1 MQQFSN
7 VIRELRTW
15 LLSFSFIQVLS
26 PFRLYLLFG
35 GIGVGFLQALLFKV
49 LPYSSYGVLDFMFY
63 TIPLSAVAGY
73 SFLLGV
79 WLTLIS
85 SDIKYLP
92 YGLWAKAVLILF
104 PFMAISVNS
113 LISVAVYA
121 YLGYLAFK
129 YLASSF
135 AEQTA

>member
-1 MQQFSN
+1 
-7 VIRELRTW
+7 
-15 LLSFSFIQVLS
+15 
-26 PFRLYLLFG
+26 
-35 GIGVGFLQALLFKV
+35 
-49 LPYSSYGVLDFMFY
+49 MFY

-129 YLASSF
+129 YSASSF
-135 AEQTA
+135 AEQAA